1 MDLFSKLF
9 TLAAFFVLAGFS
21 ATSTVMP
28 DPHLAPNL
36 ISSPIVDTVPDPVPT
51 NAFNALADTTWPE
64 IKAAWFNG
72 AEVRLLRGVTY
83 EVGANDR
90 MIDPKCDPC
99 YLGAYGKGANPIL
112 KTTTGETL
120 FAIFSRSESL
130 RGLIFEDIDLV
141 GMEGTGGTGIWL
153 YNGTSE
159 VTLNNV
165 NIDGFRVG
173 FNIAGNT
180 DVITN
185 NISINGGSVINNSEQ
200 GILGGADT
208 FHIDNVTFDNNGY
221 KAPVFGHN
229 VYISGKSDVSVTNS
243 RFSRSAIDANG
254 NCTSVSLVVHGNVDG
269 LDILNNTFD
278 EPNTIQQCFLI
289 AVGAGYNSPE
299 IFKNVKI
306 NDNVLNGGGNIGI
319 YMDQVVTG
327 EILRN
332 HITQSND
339 WFYSGIQVKALGR
352 DGLPSTGITVAD
364 NTITIIYPEGGSTKG
379 KIGLDIQ
386 SEGAVVE
393 RNNVIEVNGPN

>member
-1 MDLFSKLF
+1 MDRLSKLF
-9 TLAAFFVLAGFS
+9 ILAAISVLSGFS
-21 ATSTVMP
+21 ATLTVEPGP
-28 DPHLAPNL
+28 DLAPNL
-36 ISSPIVDTVPDPVPT
+36 IPGPIVDPVLDPVST
-51 NAFNALADTTWPE
+51 NSFNALADTTWPE
-64 IKAAWFNG
+64 IKAAWFSG
-72 AEVRLLRGVTY
+72 KEVRLLRGVTY
-83 EVGANDR
+83 EVGANGR

-99 YLGAYGKGANPIL
+99 YLGAYGEGANPIL

-120 FAIFSRSESL
+120 FAIFSRPENV

-173 FNIAGNT
+173 FNIASNT
-180 DVITN
+180 AAVTD
-185 NISINGGSVINNSEQ
+185 NISINGGNIINNSVQ
-200 GILGGADT
+200 GILGSAKT

-221 KAPVFGHN
+221 KAPVLGHN

-269 LDILNNTFD
+269 LDILNNTFV
-278 EPNTIQQCFLI
+278 EPNTIQQCFMI

-299 IFKNVKI
+299 LFKNVKI
-306 NDNVLNGGGNIGI
+306 NDNVLKGGGNIGI

-332 HITQSND
+332 EIIQPND
-339 WFYSGIQVKALGR
+339 WYYTGIRVKALGR
-352 DGLPSTGITVAD
+352 DGIPSTGITVAD
-364 NTITIIYPEGGSTKG
+364 NNITIIYPDGGSTKD
-379 KIGLDIQ
+379 KAGLDIH
-386 SEGAVVE
+386 SEGAIVE
-393 RNNVIEVNGPN
+393 RNSVIEINGPN